1 MDTMKKQAIFSMRL
15 NRNMKRVLEGLAR
28 SEKRSLSSLVENIL
42 ADYLT
47 EKGIEWEHKE
57 RRSYPRKVIEMPAR
71 FHIRS
76 RQASQDYEVSIK
88 DMSEAGAYAVY
99 EEIENIDKVLKKGVP
114 VKANLSIQISKRGEP
129 LTLNCDVVRISMD
142 RQTMGLGLEYKKI
155 RPEQRSII
163 NDTLLSAV

>member
-1 MDTMKKQAIFSMRL
+1 MRL

-57 RRSYPRKVIEMPAR
+57 RRSYPRKVIEMPGR
-71 FHIRS
+71 FQIRS
-76 RQASQDYEVSIK
+76 RQAAQDYEVSIK
-88 DMSEAGAYAVY
+88 DISETGAFAVY
-99 EEIENIDKVLKKGVP
+99 QEIDSIDKVLKKGIP
-114 VKANLSIQISKRGEP
+114 VKANISLQVSKKGEP
-129 LTLNCDVVRISMD
+129 LTLNCEVVRVSMD
-142 RQTMGLGLEYKKI
+142 RHNTGIGLEYRKI

-163 NDTLLSAV
+163 NDALLSAV

>member
-1 MDTMKKQAIFSMRL
+1 MRL

-47 EKGIEWEHKE
+47 EKGIEWEHEE

-76 RQASQDYEVSIK
+76 RQPSQDYEVFIK
-88 DMSEAGAYAVY
+88 DISEAGAYAVY
-99 EEIENIDKVLKKGVP
+99 RDTGSIDKILKKGVSL
-114 VKANLSIQISKRGEP
+114 KANLIFQAPNINKP
-129 LTLNCDVVRISMD
+129 VTLSCEVVRISMD
-142 RQTMGLGLEYKKI
+142 RHTIGIGMEYKKI
-155 RPEQRSII
+155 QPDQRSMI
-163 NDTLLSAV
+163 NEALLAAV